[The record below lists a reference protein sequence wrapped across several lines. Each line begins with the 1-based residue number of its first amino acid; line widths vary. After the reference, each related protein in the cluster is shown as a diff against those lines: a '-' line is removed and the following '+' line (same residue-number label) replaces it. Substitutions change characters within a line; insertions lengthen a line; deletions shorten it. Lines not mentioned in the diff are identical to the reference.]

1 MPSNQNKT
9 FLLCLF
15 MNRLLEEIM
24 FVEVFILADG
34 SFSGIVYCLWRNV
47 CWQFFGDVARL
58 SGASKVSIVVWSNIG
73 LNSIGIIL

>member
-1 MPSNQNKT
+1 MPSNQNRT

-47 CWQFFGDVARL
+47 CLAILWRCGKAFW
-58 SGASKVSIVVWSNIG
+58 SIEGFNCG
-73 LNSIGIIL
+73 LEQYWT